1 MIQIKK
7 ITLLGL
13 LFLLITGLA
22 FAQGNAGKIVGTV
35 KSGGKSI
42 EGATVS
48 LLSSKDSSLVKMV
61 VSDKDGNYV
70 INKITSGKYLISVAA
85 LNYTTTYS
93 KEIAVVKDGDYVT
106 AGAIELVAAANGLA
120 NVTVATKRPAIEA
133 RPDKMVVN
141 VDAAVTNVGST
152 ALEVLEK
159 SPGVVVDK
167 DGNISL
173 NGKSGVTVMIDG
185 KPSYVSGAD
194 LTNLLSSMNANQLDQ
209 IELMSNP
216 SSKFDA
222 AGNSGIINIKTKK
235 NKAKG
240 FNGSVTASY
249 GQGRYPKTNNSLN
262 LNYRNGKFNVFMNYA
277 LNGGQGFGDLHIM
290 RTYTGSDG
298 KVTSIF
304 DQPTHFKGSNLTN
317 SLKVGMDYYLSQK
330 TTIGFVANGFITNRT
345 GKNNST
351 GYLQDASGNTDSIAQ
366 TNSRDDSHWTNGSFN
381 LNLRH
386 QFDSARELTADA
398 DYIRYGA
405 TNTQNFINHSY
416 YPDGTD
422 ISMDIL
428 RGNLPSDIRIYS
440 FKSDYTQS
448 FKKSLKLET
457 GIKTS
462 YVKTDNTADYYNWYN
477 NDWKIDY
484 EKTNHFIYEENI
496 NAAYANLNKQWKK
509 FSLQLGL
516 RFENTNY
523 KGHQLGNEQR
533 KDSAFN
539 RTYNNLFPTLYTSYN
554 VDSSN
559 QLTVSYGRRIDRPAY
574 QDLNP
579 FLFFINKYT
588 YAQGNPFLL
597 PQYTNNLELS
607 HVWKNKITT
616 TLSYSKTTQYFTN
629 IFRTEGEVTILTD
642 GNLGEMKN
650 FGARV
655 NWQQDVV
662 KWWNVNI
669 NVNANYKKVNGFA
682 NGSGIVSAAWNGQ
695 LNVNNQFKF
704 EKGWAAEL
712 SGFYNSKDIEGQFII
727 GPFGQVSA
735 GVSKQV
741 LKNKGTVKL
750 NVRDIFYTQVIDGH
764 IKYQNVNE
772 HFIQSRDSR
781 VVNISFTWRFGKP
794 LKDAP
799 RKKNDNG
806 ASEEQNRVKAG

>member
-1 MIQIKK
+1 MIEIKK
-7 ITLLGL
+7 VTLLCL
-13 LFLLITGLA
+13 CFLLITGFA
-22 FAQGNAGKIVGTV
+22 FAQSAGKIVGAI

-48 LLSSKDSSLVKMV
+48 LLASKDSSLVKMV

-70 INKITSGKYLISVAA
+70 IGKVAPGKYYISFVA
-85 LNYTTTYS
+85 LNYTTQYS
-93 KEIAVVKDGDYVT
+93 KEITVAKDAENISVET
-106 AGAIELVAAANGLA
+106 IELAVAANGLA
-120 NVTVATKRPAIEA
+120 NVTVAAKRPAIEA
-133 RPDKMVVN
+133 RPDKLVVN
-141 VDAAVTNVGST
+141 VEAAVTNVGST

-173 NGKSGVTVMIDG
+173 NGKAGVTVMIDG

-222 AGNSGIINIKTKK
+222 AGNSGIINIKTRK

-262 LNYRNGKFNVFMNYA
+262 LNYRNGKFNVFVNYA

-290 RTYTGSDG
+290 RTYTGTDG

-304 DQPTHFKGSNLTN
+304 DQPTYFKGSNLTN
-317 SLKVGMDYYLSQK
+317 SLKIGMDYNLSQK
-330 TTIGFVANGFITNRT
+330 TTVGFVANGFITNRS

-366 TNSRDDSHWTNGSFN
+366 TNSRDDSHWKNGSFN

-386 QFDSARELTADA
+386 QFDSSRELTADA
-398 DYIRYGA
+398 DYIQYNA
-405 TNTQNFINHSY
+405 TNTQNFVNQSY

-422 ISMDIL
+422 ISKDIL

-440 FKSDYTQS
+440 FKSDYTQN

-462 YVKTDNTADYYNWYN
+462 YVKTDNTADYFNWYN
-477 NDWKIDY
+477 NDWKVDY

-597 PQYTNNLELS
+597 PQYTNNVELS

-642 GNLGEMKN
+642 GNLGEMQN

-669 NVNANYKKVNGFA
+669 NVNANHKKVNGFA
-682 NGSGIVSAAWNGQ
+682 NGSDIISAAWNGQ

-712 SGFYNSKDIEGQFII
+712 SGFYNSKDVEGQFII

-781 VVNISFTWRFGKP
+781 VVNISFTWRFGKQF
-794 LKDAP
+794 KDAP
-799 RKKNDNG
+799 RKKSDNG